1 MLPIR
6 VLQSA
11 FRWIPA
17 MATVSVVSALAADLT
32 FNQDIRPI
40 LSDNCF
46 SCHGLDAKK
55 RKAGLRL
62 DVAEGAFTPNKEGRV
77 AIRPG
82 DLKASEL
89 WQRLETN
96 DPDSIMP
103 PPESHKT
110 ISAAQK
116 DLLRRWIQQGAPY
129 QKHWAF
135 ELPRKVQPPL
145 MADKAFG
152 PIDVFLADRRRREG
166 VSPGPEADPSTL
178 LRRLSMDLRGLP
190 PTPAEVDAFLADS
203 GPGGYERWVD
213 RLMDS
218 PQYGEQ
224 MGRHWLDVARY
235 ADTHGLHLDNERQIW
250 PYRDWVV
257 RAFNR
262 NLPFDQFTVEQLAG
276 DLLPNP
282 SQDQLVATGFNRNNV
297 TTGEGGAIDAEFVF
311 RYAVERTST
320 TAQAWMGL
328 TAGCAVCHDHKFD
341 PISQKEFYSLY
352 AFFHSAADPAMDGN
366 ALRTPPVASVKS
378 EKDFQKLAEM
388 EAGIQEAEK
397 AVEARVQ
404 SLSYTDPATLN
415 PQPPAREFETVW
427 LEDGTPAGARV
438 QGAPT
443 WVKSPEGPVKFGQ
456 SASSSAE
463 TV

>member
-235 ADTHGLHLDNERQIW
+235 ADTHGLHL
-250 PYRDWVV
+250 
-257 RAFNR
+257 
-262 NLPFDQFTVEQLAG
+262 
-276 DLLPNP
+276 
-282 SQDQLVATGFNRNNV
+282 
-297 TTGEGGAIDAEFVF
+297 
-311 RYAVERTST
+311 
-320 TAQAWMGL
+320 
-328 TAGCAVCHDHKFD
+328 
-341 PISQKEFYSLY
+341 
-352 AFFHSAADPAMDGN
+352 
-366 ALRTPPVASVKS
+366 
-378 EKDFQKLAEM
+378 
-388 EAGIQEAEK
+388 
-397 AVEARVQ
+397 
-404 SLSYTDPATLN
+404 
-415 PQPPAREFETVW
+415 
-427 LEDGTPAGARV
+427 
-438 QGAPT
+438 
-443 WVKSPEGPVKFGQ
+443 
-456 SASSSAE
+456 
-463 TV
+463 

>member
-1 MLPIR
+1 MYPIR
-6 VLQSA
+6 VVRSA

-17 MATVSVVSALAADLT
+17 MAMVSVVSAMAADLT

-62 DVAEGAFTPNKEGRV
+62 DTAEGAFTPNKEGRV

-82 DLKASEL
+82 DLKSSEL
-89 WQRLETN
+89 WQRLETQ

-135 ELPRKVQPPL
+135 EAPRQVQPPL
-145 MADKAFG
+145 AADKASS
-152 PIDVFLADRRRREG
+152 PIDAFLADRWRREG
-166 VSPGPEADPSTL
+166 VSLGAEADRSTL

-190 PTPAEVDAFLADS
+190 PTGAEVDAFLADS
-203 GPGGYERWVD
+203 GPGAYERWVD

-366 ALRTPPVASVKS
+366 ALRTPPVVPVKS
-378 EKDFQKLAEM
+378 EKDVQKLAEM
-388 EAGIQEAEK
+388 ETRIQEAEK

-415 PQPPAREFETVW
+415 PPPPARDVETVW

-438 QGAPT
+438 QGSPT
-443 WVKSPEGPVKFGQ
+443 WVKSPEGPVKSGQ
-456 SASSSAE
+456 SAL
-463 TV
+463 